1 MAFLNLPENDIFLGI
16 EAESS
21 EEALAIVCAKLLDE
35 VKIKEGYLEAILARE
50 AEYPTGLD
58 LEGINVAIPHTD
70 WIWSNTTQLVVATF
84 AKPVT
89 WHSMEDPDETV
100 DVSMMIM
107 SLFDDPS
114 HQIEALTKIMGVV
127 QDQGLVAR
135 LAGSSSVQEIAQAF
149 IQREEQ

>member
-1 MAFLNLPENDIFLGI
+1 MAILNLPENDIFLGN

-35 VKIKEGYLEAILARE
+35 GKIKEGYLEAILARE

>member
-35 VKIKEGYLEAILARE
+35 GKIKEGYLEAILARE

-84 AKPVT
+84 AEPVT